1 MAGVEGVRISFFMIL
16 LILLILVAVISTI
29 AIYVRRRRIDSL
41 SSAEKKLDDR
51 FARGDISAEEYHNR
65 LQELEGHSNRP
76 PENKV

>member
-1 MAGVEGVRISFFMIL
+1 MAEAEGLQISLVMIFL
-16 LILLILVAVISTI
+16 IVLILIAAITAV
-29 AIYVRRRRIDSL
+29 AIYVRRRRINSL

-51 FARGDISAEEYHNR
+51 FARGDISAEEYRNR